1 VGDGRL
7 RISLLDQLLD
17 DDPANPQEAPPSEQ
31 QTYQMV
37 LDGLKRDLLELLN
50 TRKRCRSWSPQW
62 EELGR
67 SVLAYGIPD
76 IAGAHLATSKDR
88 DKFLNTLVPL
98 IRRSDPRFKSIRI
111 TANNNRDSNDRVL
124 RFRIE
129 ATVRVESGTEPI
141 SFDFKLEP
149 ATRTFES

>member
-1 VGDGRL
+1 M
-7 RISLLDQLLD
+7 D
-17 DDPANPQEAPPSEQ
+17 DDPANQQEPSPSEEQ
-31 QTYQMV
+31 AYRTV

-50 TRKRCRSWSPQW
+50 TRKRCRSWPSQL

-67 SVLAYGIPD
+67 SVFAYGIPD
-76 IAGAHLATSKDR
+76 IAGAHLATAKDR
-88 DKFLNTLVPL
+88 DRFLSTLGPL
-98 IRRSDPRFKSIRI
+98 IRRCDQRFKSVRI
-111 TANNNRDSNDRVL
+111 TPSSNRDANDRVL

-141 SFDFKLEP
+141 AFDFKLEP

>member
-1 VGDGRL
+1 MGDGRL
-7 RISLLDQLLD
+7 RTSLLDQLTD
-17 DDPANPQEAPPSEQ
+17 DDPSTRQEQAVSEQ
-31 QTYQMV
+31 QTYSTV

-50 TRKRCRSWSPQW
+50 TRKRCRSWPSQL
-62 EELGR
+62 EELER

-76 IAGAHLATSKDR
+76 IAGAHLATAKDR
-88 DKFLNTLVPL
+88 DQFLSTLGPL
-98 IRRSDPRFKSIRI
+98 IRRCDPRFLNVRI
-111 TANNNRDSNDRVL
+111 TPTGAREASDRVL

-141 SFDFKLEP
+141 AFDFKLEP